1 MLLTEPHGARSIGR
15 TRSSKVAWSWSRGAR
30 SLKYHRVGGASAP
43 RGYSAARGRDLL
55 THLVKSRKKIT
66 PSAREPRPH
75 EGATGQ
81 SEVCALLKLS
91 SKTAPQQG
99 TARCKNSR
107 SVRRSEWIGVV
118 VVGRRRS
125 RYSAGIGNTNDRCTD
140 RGNKITAYYQRTITQ
155 KNRVWKPYLRCICS
169 LL

>member
-1 MLLTEPHGARSIGR
+1 MEIAASSKSRPARSWRVAMLLTEPHGARSIGR

-99 TARCKNSR
+99 AQIPDQSADR
-107 SVRRSEWIGVV
+107 SGSGSSSS
-118 VVGRRRS
+118 VVGGRAIAPALGTRTTG
-125 RYSAGIGNTNDRCTD
+125 APTGGI
-140 RGNKITAYYQRTITQ
+140 K
-155 KNRVWKPYLRCICS
+155 
-169 LL
+169 